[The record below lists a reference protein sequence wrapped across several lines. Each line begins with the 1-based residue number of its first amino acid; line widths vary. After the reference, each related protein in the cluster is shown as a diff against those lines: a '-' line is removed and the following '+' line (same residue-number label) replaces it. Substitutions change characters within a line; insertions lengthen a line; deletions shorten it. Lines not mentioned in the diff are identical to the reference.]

1 MADPVLFDSQFTV
14 NAIDPDG
21 KKFERGEFI
30 LSGGSQAS
38 IWMCKGRCS
47 MMLTCYYHLTIRGH
61 SFCLCFF
68 LVSRIIGHSTALDM
82 NISLDVAVDIYPISV
97 AQNLTLQLAS
107 SLGRNTG
114 EGEGGDNDRDAWRL
128 EGGGGL
134 ADEFDY
140 VMYGKVS
147 LLKVDYNILM
157 MELLAHQF
165 TSLIHEIQIYK
176 YDDSPS
182 ETVTVYASFGG
193 LLMALTGSYR
203 HLSSLTV
210 GSNVFL
216 LIR

>member
-1 MADPVLFDSQFTV
+1 MADPVLFDTQFTV

-21 KKFERGEFI
+21 KKFER
-30 LSGGSQAS
+30 
-38 IWMCKGRCS
+38 
-47 MMLTCYYHLTIRGH
+47 
-61 SFCLCFF
+61 
-68 LVSRIIGHSTALDM
+68 VSRIIGHSSSLDM
-82 NISLDVAVDIYPISV
+82 KLSLDVAVDIYPISV
-97 AQNLTLQLAS
+97 AQNLTLQIAS
-107 SLGRNTG
+107 SLGRSTG
-114 EGEGGDNDRDAWRL
+114 EGEGGENDRDAWRL

-140 VMYGKVS
+140 VMYGK
-147 LLKVDYNILM
+147 
-157 MELLAHQF
+157 
-165 TSLIHEIQIYK
+165 IYK

-203 HLSSLTV
+203 HLSGLTV

>member
-1 MADPVLFDSQFTV
+1 MKL
-14 NAIDPDG
+14 
-21 KKFERGEFI
+21 
-30 LSGGSQAS
+30 
-38 IWMCKGRCS
+38 
-47 MMLTCYYHLTIRGH
+47 
-61 SFCLCFF
+61 
-68 LVSRIIGHSTALDM
+68 
-82 NISLDVAVDIYPISV
+82 SLDIAVDIYPVSV
-97 AQNLTLQLAS
+97 AQNLTLQIAS
-107 SLGRNTG
+107 SLGRSAG
-114 EGEGGDNDRDAWRL
+114 DGEGGDNDRDAWRL

-147 LLKVDYNILM
+147 PFDGQKGSKVDTREAGSKLILPRCFA
-157 MELLAHQF
+157 LF
-165 TSLIHEIQIYK
+165 DYYQIFK